1 MEAGVHVQVVTY
13 RLAESSVSDAEFIE
27 ANQEFAE
34 MMRAVPGLLA
44 KIWLK
49 NPTDEV
55 YGGLYL
61 WQDREAY
68 ESFLASELW
77 GSVVSD
83 DSVSDLTSHDFTV
96 MDELTAETQPALQL
110 L

>member
-1 MEAGVHVQVVTY
+1 LEAGVHVQLVTY
-13 RLAESSVSDAEFIE
+13 KLAESGVSDAEFIE

-34 MMRAVPGLLA
+34 MMKAVPGLLA

-49 NPTDEV
+49 DPAADG

-77 GSVVSD
+77 GSVVTD
-83 DSVSDLTSHDFTV
+83 DSVSDLASHDFAV
-96 MDELTAETQPALQL
+96 MEELTAVTQPVLQL